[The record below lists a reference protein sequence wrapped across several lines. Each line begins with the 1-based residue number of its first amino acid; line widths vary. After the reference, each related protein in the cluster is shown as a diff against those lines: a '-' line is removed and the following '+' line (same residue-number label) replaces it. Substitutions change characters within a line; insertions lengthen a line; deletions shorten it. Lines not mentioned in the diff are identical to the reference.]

1 MIFDFVDVMLDADAV
16 INNSSQKVDGSNAY
30 PDPAPKKWV
39 GPDPEK
45 HIGSTP
51 LDQWCAVWWNVRA
64 NVCCV
69 ARHWLC
75 TVNSLTARIAYVHR
89 DSLFHVTVL
98 RIPLSSP
105 SSPAEP
111 LNSGTRRGSARPSR
125 PIEWRSRKF
134 STEGASICSVP
145 FCPFPFSCPTESAV
159 QSKKRHDISTYHT
172 AWMIERTMINSYITK
187 SNTKKLYFP
196 DRGCVRLLHYL
207 HGYATA
213 NIGLLR

>member
-1 MIFDFVDVMLDADAV
+1 MMCCLMEC
-16 INNSSQKVDGSNAY
+16 
-30 PDPAPKKWV
+30 P
-39 GPDPEK
+39 
-45 HIGSTP
+45 
-51 LDQWCAVWWNVRA
+51 WWNVRA

-105 SSPAEP
+105 SSSPAEP

-187 SNTKKLYFP
+187 SNTKKNVFSWQ
-196 DRGCVRLLHYL
+196 GVRTPFTLLVW
-207 HGYATA
+207 
-213 NIGLLR
+213 LRHCKYRPIAISAVVCFMFKYVDSIFQQQAVNEVNTVSNKILI